1 MILITVIERS
11 ELEGIFGVVVHRCG
25 IDSPRSGPALNIL
38 RSTRAQTRESLE
50 FARPT
55 RARLSKHPS
64 FLEAEVFRPGQQSPV
79 QRLGDQ
85 GSRFAESARRLKK
98 GRLGGIKVNF

>member
-11 ELEGIFGVVVHRCG
+11 ELEGIFGVVVHRYG
-25 IDSPRSGPALNIL
+25 VDSPRSGPALNNL
-38 RSTRAQTRESLE
+38 LE
-50 FARPT
+50 Q
-55 RARLSKHPS
+55 HPS
-64 FLEAEVFRPGQQSPV
+64 VSTRPGQQSPV